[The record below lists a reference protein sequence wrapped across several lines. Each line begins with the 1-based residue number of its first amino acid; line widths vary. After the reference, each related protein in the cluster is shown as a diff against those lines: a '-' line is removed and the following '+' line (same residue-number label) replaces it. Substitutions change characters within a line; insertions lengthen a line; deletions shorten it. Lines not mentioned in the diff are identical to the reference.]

1 MALGRSRRG
10 NSFPRGVA
18 VPSVFGVLADT
29 AEYNEK
35 SGPCRAAANI
45 TRMQLPG
52 SGATFSILLH
62 FSVFP
67 NCRICRW
74 CGCEQKLSGG
84 EPLGENADDDVG
96 AGTQPGYHTTGRP
109 PGLPTAASSPRQGRP
124 YLDSPHRS
132 LGHRSE
138 ITSGRHSKAAGRL
151 PSSSSR
157 SSPADGVTGSC
168 RTSGGCCWPRSCAP
182 APTSS
187 SAPSLTGSRH
197 GDRTDSQVAIWCG
210 RWPGRSGHR

>member
-1 MALGRSRRG
+1 MALGRSRREI
-10 NSFPRGVA
+10 
-18 VPSVFGVLADT
+18 VFR
-29 AEYNEK
+29 AESPFLRFSASWPTLPNIMKK

-84 EPLGENADDDVG
+84 EPLGENVDDDVG

-109 PGLPTAASSPRQGRP
+109 PGLPAAASSPRQDVP
-124 YLDSPHRS
+124 IS
-132 LGHRSE
+132 
-138 ITSGRHSKAAGRL
+138 TA
-151 PSSSSR
+151 
-157 SSPADGVTGSC
+157 
-168 RTSGGCCWPRSCAP
+168 
-182 APTSS
+182 
-187 SAPSLTGSRH
+187 
-197 GDRTDSQVAIWCG
+197 RTD
-210 RWPGRSGHR
+210 R